1 MKPKDDK
8 KIEQIYKATLE
19 LVQEYG
25 LAGITMNK
33 IAKSSEMA
41 TGTIYIYFDSKE
53 ELVNT
58 LFTECRKAS
67 AAIYFTGYDPGMTF
81 KQGFKVIWMNLLKY
95 RVKKFEEAVFVDQC
109 YHSPFITEST
119 KEITRQLFQ
128 PLHKL
133 MDQGKKEGLVKELD
147 TFLLL
152 TFMIGSI
159 REIVKYYHYSDRK
172 ITADIAEQA
181 FHLCWDGLKA

>member
-1 MKPKDDK
+1 MKPRDDK
-8 KIEQIYKATLE
+8 KIDQIYRATLD

-25 LAGITMNK
+25 LAGITMSK
-33 IAKSSEMA
+33 IAKASKLA
-41 TGTIYIYFDSKE
+41 TGTIYIYFNSKD
-53 ELVNT
+53 ELVNA

-67 AAIYFTGYDPGMTF
+67 AAIYFTGYDTEMPF
-81 KQGFKVIWMNLLKY
+81 KTGFKTIWMNLLRY
-95 RVKKFEEAVFVDQC
+95 RIEKFEEAVFIDQC

-119 KEITRQLFQ
+119 KEITRKLFQ

-133 MDQGKKEGLVKELD
+133 MEQGKQEGLVKDLD

-159 REIVKYYHYSDRK
+159 SEIVRHSLYSGRK
-172 ITADIAEQA
+172 ITDTVANDA
-181 FHLCWDGLKA
+181 FKLCWDGLKA

>member
-1 MKPKDDK
+1 MKPRDDK
-8 KIEQIYKATLE
+8 KIEQIFKATLE

-33 IAKSSEMA
+33 IAKASKLA
-41 TGTIYIYFDSKE
+41 TGTIYIYFASKD
-53 ELVNT
+53 ELVNS

-67 AAIYFTGYDPGMTF
+67 AAIYFTGYDPEMPF
-81 KQGFKVIWMNLLKY
+81 KQGFKVIWMNLLRY
-95 RVKKFEEAVFVDQC
+95 RVEKFEEAVFIDQC
-109 YHSPFITEST
+109 HHSPFITEST
-119 KEITRQLFQ
+119 KDITRKLFQ

-133 MDQGKKEGLVKELD
+133 MEQGKQEGLVKDLD

-159 REIVKYYHYSDRK
+159 SEIVKYSHYSDRE
-172 ITADIAEQA
+172 ITDAVAVQA